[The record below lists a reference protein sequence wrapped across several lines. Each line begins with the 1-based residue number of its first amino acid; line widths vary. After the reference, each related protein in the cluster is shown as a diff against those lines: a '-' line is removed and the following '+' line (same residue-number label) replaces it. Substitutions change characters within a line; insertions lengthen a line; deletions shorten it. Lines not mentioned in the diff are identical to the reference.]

1 MQTSNVMTSSPAKLL
16 IDEQG
21 NKIIDPNGMGL
32 LRLSMMVITAS
43 ICGGIFSLAGDL
55 AAGGANTGA
64 VLISWGI
71 CFVGVLSLAMCFFG
85 LSRARPD
92 LTGGIYAYAAA
103 GFGDFV
109 GFISAYGYW
118 ISGCLSNVSF
128 ALLLFSALGYFF
140 KPFEGGNN
148 LLSCIFASAY
158 LWFLVWL
165 EAIGVKEAA
174 KLNVFVTI
182 AKIIPLGLF
191 IVSILLL
198 GKFNPSIF
206 MTNFTGEP
214 GGPGFFEQVVSTMVA
229 LVWVFT
235 GIEASVVISGRA
247 RLAKDVGRSTI
258 IGFVSIFVL
267 YMLIS
272 VLSMGVVPRE
282 QMAQLATPS
291 MAGVL
296 EAAIGPIGAALV
308 NLGVVLSLL
317 GAMLG
322 YVIINAETPYE
333 AAKMGTFP
341 KIFAQSNEA
350 GSPIVTLI
358 VSSAITQLFLILAV
372 FATTTYQFMY
382 NCAVCTILVPYVAS
396 VLYFAKIAWQN
407 KFMGVD
413 GAGNIN
419 KARFFGS
426 LGVAYTIFLVW
437 SCGLTGIMITT
448 ILFTPGIALYAWGEV
463 TQGKKILPTM
473 VDKVIAAII
482 VITMAVSI
490 YLIAMGTI
498 SVL

>member
-1 MQTSNVMTSSPAKLL
+1 MEKPTTTTHDAAELL
-16 IDEQG
+16 VDEQG
-21 NKIIDPNGMGL
+21 NKIIDPHGMGL

-55 AAGGANTGA
+55 AAGGAHTGA
-64 VLISWGI
+64 VLVSWGI
-71 CFVGVLSLAMCFFG
+71 CFVGVLALAMCFFG

-140 KPFEGGNN
+140 KPFESGNN
-148 LLSCIFASAY
+148 LLSCICASAY
-158 LWFLVWL
+158 LWLLVWL
-165 EAIGVKEAA
+165 AAKGVKEAA
-174 KLNVFVTI
+174 KLNIFVTVV
-182 AKIIPLGLF
+182 KIIPLGLF
-191 IVSILLL
+191 VVSILLL
-198 GKFNPSIF
+198 GKFDPSIF
-206 MTNFTGEP
+206 MDNFMGEP
-214 GGPGFFEQVVSTMVA
+214 GGPGFYEQVVSTMVA
-229 LVWVFT
+229 LVWIFT

-258 IGFVSIFVL
+258 IGFVFIFVL

-272 VLSMGVVPRE
+272 VLSMGVVPRA
-282 QMAQLATPS
+282 QMAELATPS

-296 EAAIGPIGAALV
+296 EAAIGPVGAAVV

-341 KIFAQSNEA
+341 KVFARSNTA
-350 GSPIVTLI
+350 GSPLVTLI
-358 VSSAITQLFLILAV
+358 VSSGITQLFLILAV
-372 FATTTYQFMY
+372 FATSTYQFMY

-396 VLYFAKIAWQN
+396 TLYFAKIAWQN
-407 KFMGVD
+407 KYMGDD
-413 GAGNIN
+413 GAGSVVQ
-419 KARFFGS
+419 ARFFGT
-426 LGVAYTIFLVW
+426 LGCVYALFLVW
-437 SCGLTGIMITT
+437 SCGVTGIMITT
-448 ILFTPGIALYAWGEV
+448 ILFTPGILLYAWGEK
-463 TQGKKILPTM
+463 TQNKKILPTM
-473 VDKVIAAII
+473 ADKIIALII
-482 VITMAVSI
+482 VGTMLVSV
-490 YLIAMGTI
+490 YQIATGAI
-498 SVL
+498 SVI

>member
-1 MQTSNVMTSSPAKLL
+1 MEKLDDTSHNVPQMMV
-16 IDEQG
+16 DEHG
-21 NKIIDPNGMGL
+21 NKIINPQGMGL

-55 AAGGANTGA
+55 AAGGANTAA
-64 VLISWGI
+64 VLVSWGI
-71 CFVGVLSLAMCFFG
+71 CFVGVLCLAMCFFG

-103 GFGDFV
+103 GFGDFI
-109 GFISAYGYW
+109 GFISGYGYW

-148 LLSCIFASAY
+148 LLSCICASIY
-158 LWFLVWL
+158 LWLLVWL
-165 EAIGVKEAA
+165 AAKGVKEAA
-174 KLNVFVTI
+174 KLNIFVTV
-182 AKIIPLGLF
+182 AKVIPLGLF

-198 GKFNPSIF
+198 QKFNPAIF
-206 MTNFTGEP
+206 MENFMGEP
-214 GGPGFFEQVVSTMVA
+214 GGPGFFDQLVSTMVA
-229 LVWVFT
+229 LVWIFT

-258 IGFVSIFVL
+258 IGFIFIFVL

-272 VLSMGVVPRE
+272 VLSMGVVPRP
-282 QMAQLATPS
+282 QMAELATPS

-296 EAAIGPIGAALV
+296 EAAIGPVGATVV

-341 KIFAQSNEA
+341 KPFAHANEA

-358 VSSAITQLFLILAV
+358 VSSGITQLFLILAG
-372 FATTTYQFMY
+372 FATSTYQFMY

-396 VLYFAKIAWQN
+396 ALYFAKIAWQN
-407 KFMGVD
+407 KHMGPD
-413 GAGNIN
+413 GAGSVA
-419 KARFFGS
+419 KARFFGT
-426 LGVAYTIFLVW
+426 LGFIYTVFLVW
-437 SCGLTGIMITT
+437 SCGVTGSMITT
-448 ILFTPGIALYAWGEV
+448 ILFPPGILLYAWGEK
-463 TQGKKILPTM
+463 TQGKKILPTT
-473 VDKVIAAII
+473 VDKIVALII
-482 VITMAVSI
+482 VVTMIVSV
-490 YLIAMGTI
+490 YQIATGAI